1 MEWLNN
7 SVRNGAIS
15 HQQPASNHRNRKRIS
30 SRTFV
35 SQTRYITETISLF
48 GSGVAPPGG
57 LGARAPPPVG
67 RVCPPSGNLKILV
80 GDGWVMIFTKQ
91 FNVRDRL
98 RQSFFCE
105 IDAARTSSAKSAF
118 GNRCHCHSSTPTRT
132 AIRSHLSRAC
142 RRPEVTKNV
151 RSFGLKHAVV
161 NPWTYQTES
170 HEDHK
175 EQEDYPQD

>member
-1 MEWLNN
+1 MTSSLYFFIAGVVKASLNVDGKWIDMEWLNN

-80 GDGWVMIFTKQ
+80 GDGWVMIFTKP

-98 RQSFFCE
+98 DRLIDSRFFL
-105 IDAARTSSAKSAF
+105 R
-118 GNRCHCHSSTPTRT
+118 NRRC
-132 AIRSHLSRAC
+132 A
-142 RRPEVTKNV
+142 
-151 RSFGLKHAVV
+151 
-161 NPWTYQTES
+161 Y
-170 HEDHK
+170 
-175 EQEDYPQD
+175 

>member
-1 MEWLNN
+1 MLVYVGNLADCAVKVLKYYFRHVHGW
-7 SVRNGAIS
+7 RHRGGAW
-15 HQQPASNHRNRKRIS
+15 
-30 SRTFV
+30 
-35 SQTRYITETISLF
+35 
-48 GSGVAPPGG
+48 
-57 LGARAPPPVG
+57 GARAPPVG
-67 RVCPPSGNLKILV
+67 EGLPPSGNLKILV
-80 GDGWVMIFTKQ
+80 GDGWVMIFTKP
-91 FNVRDRL
+91 FNVRDRQ
-98 RQSFFCE
+98 RQSCFCE

-151 RSFGLKHAVV
+151 RSFGLKQTAVV